1 MAPKL
6 PTLSASSANN
16 CTGQGCSGGAAA
28 GSGHARNCPEEAMTK
43 SRFGLI
49 AGFAGAAF
57 AAWWWQHQRSG
68 MSAPVS
74 HAHERGEVIFSNS
87 PVVDDAIGG

>member
-1 MAPKL
+1 M
-6 PTLSASSANN
+6 S
-16 CTGQGCSGGAAA
+16 
-28 GSGHARNCPEEAMTK
+28 K

-57 AAWWWQHQRSG
+57 AAWWWQHQRSAG
-68 MSAPVS
+68 SAPVS
-74 HAHERGEVIFSNS
+74 HAHERGEVIFSNA